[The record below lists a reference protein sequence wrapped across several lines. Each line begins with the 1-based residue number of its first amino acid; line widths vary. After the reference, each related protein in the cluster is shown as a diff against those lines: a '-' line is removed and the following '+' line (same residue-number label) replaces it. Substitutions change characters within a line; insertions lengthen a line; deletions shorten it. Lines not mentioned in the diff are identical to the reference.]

1 MERTKMSNENRRN
14 KNVKSLDD
22 FLHGKKLSLETIMTR
37 EDSETYTLLHF
48 IDKETGVPLFDKW
61 VRKDNMFGENKN
73 ADNENTGG
81 REPYVM
87 LFYRRLKKVFRGEF
101 VGNMD
106 CQLSS
111 LTLLSEFIQM
121 NTGKLIN
128 KRTKKPLTQA
138 DIAKELGL
146 SIRRTA
152 EILSDLKSNGI
163 IVRQDNAYFVKR
175 EFFAKGRAFRAD

>member
-1 MERTKMSNENRRN
+1 MSNENRRN
-14 KNVKSLDD
+14 VNVKGLDE
-22 FLHGKKLSLETIMTR
+22 FLHGKKLSLETIVTR
-37 EDSETYTLLHF
+37 EDSKTYTLLHF
-48 IDKETGVPLFDKW
+48 IDKETGIPLFDKW
-61 VRKDNMFGENKN
+61 VRKDNLFSEGKN
-73 ADNENTGG
+73 TDNENTGG

-87 LFYRRLKKVFRGEF
+87 LFYRRLKKVFHGEF

-138 DIAKELGL
+138 NIAKELGL
-146 SIRRTA
+146 SVRRTA
-152 EILSDLKSNGI
+152 EILADLKKNGI
-163 IVRQDNAYFVKR
+163 IVRQDSAYFIKR
-175 EFFAKGRAFRAD
+175 EFLAKGRTVKE